1 MCKLDWCGIFV
12 LIFVYKYKIGDRLE
26 FIKVEYI
33 CLNVFILSI
42 LKV

>member
-26 FIKVEYI
+26 
-33 CLNVFILSI
+33 L
-42 LKV
+42 LKLKIFV